1 MSDIIIPHLKL
12 NEESTGTFLVRAAR
26 SRKFII
32 GAVILILLVVPALL
46 APWFSRY
53 DPLYV
58 DPTITFQPPSWTH
71 WMGTDNIGRDIWA
84 RFLFGG
90 RVSMLVGVIA
100 MSISSTIGTLAGIT
114 AGFYGKWVDSILSWF
129 TEVLMAFPG
138 ILLAMAVISILGP
151 GLTNVMVAVG
161 IGSIPSFMRMARSS
175 VMKVEQMEYIEAAR
189 SIGCRDTR
197 LLFRHILPNILNPL
211 IMLVTLGV
219 GGAILEGAAFNFL
232 GLGAQPPAPEWGS
245 MLSAGRGFLNQGWWI
260 SIFPG
265 LGIFLAI
272 LGFNLLGDG
281 LTEILDPHTN
291 NASNSHQA
299 D

>member
-12 NEESTGTFLVRAAR
+12 NEESAGTFLVRAAR

-211 IMLVTLGV
+211 IMLTTLGV

-291 NASNSHQA
+291 NALNSHQA

>member
-12 NEESTGTFLVRAAR
+12 NEESAGTFLVRAAR

-58 DPTITFQPPSWTH
+58 DPTITFQPPSWAH

-291 NASNSHQA
+291 NAAHSHQA

>member
-12 NEESTGTFLVRAAR
+12 NEESAGTFLVRAAR

-32 GAVILILLVVPALL
+32 GAVILILLVVPTLL

-90 RVSMLVGVIA
+90 RGSMLVGVIA

-291 NASNSHQA
+291 NALNSHQA

>member
-1 MSDIIIPHLKL
+1 MSDIIIPQLKL
-12 NEESTGTFLVRAAR
+12 NEESAGTFLVRAAR

-32 GAVILILLVVPALL
+32 GAIILILLVVPALL

-291 NASNSHQA
+291 NAAHSHQA

>member
-12 NEESTGTFLVRAAR
+12 NEESTGTFLMRATR

-100 MSISSTIGTLAGIT
+100 MSISSAIGTLAGIT

-281 LTEILDPHTN
+281 LTEILDPHTD

>member
-1 MSDIIIPHLKL
+1 MSDIIIPQLKL
-12 NEESTGTFLVRAAR
+12 NEESAGTFMVRAAR

-32 GAVILILLVVPALL
+32 GAIILILLVVPSLL

-291 NASNSHQA
+291 NAAHSHQA

>member
-12 NEESTGTFLVRAAR
+12 NEESAGTFLVRAAR

>member
-12 NEESTGTFLVRAAR
+12 NEESAGTFLVRAAR

-291 NASNSHQA
+291 NALNSHQA